1 MEVTFA
7 IDYGSSRV
15 GTAVSAGWMATPLD
29 VLPHGT
35 LDSLLERLLKL
46 AHQEMVTRFVVG
58 LPINADST
66 EGEQAAAARAFAAR
80 LAAATPLPVYL
91 WNEYGSSQ
99 AAQAQMIGANTSRKA
114 RREKLDAIA
123 AAVFLQEFVEQKGAG
138 AELVRPAEP
147 SPDE

>member
-7 IDYGSSRV
+7 IDYGASRV
-15 GTAVSAGWMATPLD
+15 GTAASSGFHARPLE
-29 VLPHGT
+29 VLPHGSIE
-35 LDSLLERLLKL
+35 SLIARLLKL

-58 LPINADST
+58 LPVNADGT
-66 EGEQAAAARAFAAR
+66 EGEQAAAARAFAAT

-99 AAQAQMIGANTSRKA
+99 AAQAQMIGASTSRKA

-123 AAVFLQEFVEQKGAG
+123 AAVFLQEFVEQQGTG
-138 AELVRPAEP
+138 AELVSPAP
-147 SPDE
+147 QPPDE